1 MRTIWFIFCFKK
13 ISKLEILPYDFG
25 ESKVVFIAILQI
37 QICFLDVKTRFFINF
52 SSILKAECVQ
62 FGSFFASKKIS
73 KLEILPYD
81 FGERKVVFIAIFQ
94 IQIYFLGVKTP
105 VFTNFSN
112 FLEAECIQSGSFF
125 APKKTSKLR
134 ILPYDFGG
142 KKRWFL

>member
-37 QICFLDVKTRFFINF
+37 QICFL
-52 SSILKAECVQ
+52 
-62 FGSFFASKKIS
+62 
-73 KLEILPYD
+73 
-81 FGERKVVFIAIFQ
+81 
-94 IQIYFLGVKTP
+94 GVKTP

-125 APKKTSKLR
+125 APKKNIKIKDFTLRFRWEEKVVFIAILQIQICFLDVKTRFFTNFSSFLKTECVQFGSFFVSKK
-134 ILPYDFGG
+134 YQN
-142 KKRWFL
+142 